1 MGMDKN
7 VLYIDIADM
16 QTLQDVYGGEAVTQ
30 NLSDVSVVI
39 EEKVKRLLSQHSLLD
54 FKMDLGAPHW
64 MASFE
69 MTAGALLRDFEES
82 RQAIEKATSRVV
94 HESLRDVFGVGA
106 SMKMSPR
113 VCLAPLGQDHSG
125 RLVDVQQGWL
135 EPYLTNPSTCVDG
148 TLQGV
153 SAELDDILA
162 GDKLR
167 TFLQP
172 IVSLKDKTLLGY
184 EALVRG
190 PVGSALERPDQLFDF
205 ADRVGRTLEV
215 ELACARLA
223 LERTPKR
230 LPDGQFLTINLGPEA
245 LALAEEHLPLEG
257 RENIL
262 FEITEHMPL
271 DDAQVLV
278 PVVDKLRQKG
288 VGVALDDTGCGFA
301 DLDVARILRPE
312 IVKLCITVIRNA
324 DKDCAFLKAIDQT
337 SQELVNLGCRVL
349 AEGVETQSQH
359 DVLQSCPIE
368 YAQGWLYARPI
379 DVADMT
385 F

>member
-1 MGMDKN
+1 MDKN

-16 QTLQDVYGGEAVTQ
+16 QALLDVYGNDAVTQ
-30 NLSDVSVVI
+30 NLNDVSVVI
-39 EEKVKRLLSQHSLLD
+39 EEKVKRLLAQHSLLD
-54 FKMDLGAPHW
+54 FQMDLQAPHW
-64 MASFE
+64 IASFQ
-69 MTAGALLRDFEES
+69 MTDGALLRDFEES

-94 HESLRDVFGVGA
+94 HDSLRDVFGAGA

-113 VCLAPLGQDHSG
+113 ICLAPLETTHSG
-125 RLVDVQQGWL
+125 LLGDLTQGWFD
-135 EPYLTNPSTCVDG
+135 PYLARPPACAEGALDA
-148 TLQGV
+148 L

-162 GDKLR
+162 TDKLR
-167 TFLQP
+167 TVLQP
-172 IVSLKDKTLLGY
+172 IVSMKDKSVLGY

-190 PVGSALERPDQLFDF
+190 PVGSVLERPDQLFDF
-205 ADRVGRTLEV
+205 ADRVGRTIEV

-245 LALAEEHLPLEG
+245 LALAEEYLPLEG
-257 RENIL
+257 RENVL

-278 PVVDKLRQKG
+278 SVVDKLRQKG
-288 VGVALDDTGCGFA
+288 VGIALDDTGCGFA

-324 DKDCAFLKAIDQT
+324 DKENSFLKAIEET
-337 SQELVNLGCRVL
+337 SQELVDLGCAVL

-359 DVLQSCPIE
+359 DVLQSCPIK
-368 YAQGWLYARPI
+368 YGQGWLYSRPI
-379 DVADMT
+379 DVADIA